1 MQGKHSAGRGL
12 FPLLVPHRPHSRD
25 ALSLQTPPTTGSGVG
40 NTPQRGQL
48 EALRGEKLSGRRCER
63 CPRGAGGPGA
73 ARVPLPVPGLPVPRK
88 FKCRSSQAP
97 GPMPLAGGG
106 SAAPAEGPR
115 GPPRLAEG
123 GSSSPHTAPGPSGTH
138 PGLPEPWGPAVP
150 PSSATGRSLRPGGDN
165 GHDDFTLQ
173 QCEQQRGTPPTSPRP
188 PGRSRALS
196 PRARAPAQR
205 RLRLGGSA
213 PPLTRRHAQGGG
225 RRRRP
230 EPGDAATAGPLGA
243 PRPAADPPPVPVSR
257 REEAALLRPPEPG
270 AAQEA
275 PPLNH
280 SHCRLRILWN
290 WS

>member
-1 MQGKHSAGRGL
+1 M
-12 FPLLVPHRPHSRD
+12 
-25 ALSLQTPPTTGSGVG
+25 
-40 NTPQRGQL
+40 GQ
-48 EALRGEKLSGRRCER
+48 SC
-63 CPRGAGGPGA
+63 
-73 ARVPLPVPGLPVPRK
+73 PVPRK
-88 FKCRSSQAP
+88 LECRSSQAP
-97 GPMPLAGGG
+97 GSLPLPGGG

-115 GPPRLAEG
+115 GPPRLAED
-123 GSSSPHTAPGPSGTH
+123 GSSSPHTASGPSGTH

-196 PRARAPAQR
+196 PQGSGSRPEAAPARRFRSTPHPPPRSGRRPPAEARA
-205 RLRLGGSA
+205 
-213 PPLTRRHAQGGG
+213 GG
-225 RRRRP
+225 RRHRRAP
-230 EPGDAATAGPLGA
+230 RR

-275 PPLNH
+275 PP
-280 SHCRLRILWN
+280 CV
-290 WS
+290 